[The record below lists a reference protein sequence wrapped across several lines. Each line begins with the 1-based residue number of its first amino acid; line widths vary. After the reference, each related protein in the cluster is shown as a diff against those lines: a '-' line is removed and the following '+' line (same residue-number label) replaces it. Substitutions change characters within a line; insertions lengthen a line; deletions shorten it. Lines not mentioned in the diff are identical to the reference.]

1 MESAEKLRR
10 VIAAATAILDGDVVV
25 EASSPATELD
35 ELYPEERRHIEAG
48 SWAVERQREFAA
60 ARACARRA
68 LRRLGLAPCP
78 LVPHADRAPRWP
90 DGIAGSITHTR
101 ELCLV
106 AIARRGRGASL
117 GVDVERVTATGAD
130 IEALVCTP
138 AERRWL
144 NAQPAAQRERNVRLL
159 FSAKEA
165 FYKCQYPLTRT
176 FLDFQ
181 EVELGIDVGGGSF
194 TVMKPDPA
202 AVRGRWIWLEDL
214 VIAAAMLP

>member
-117 GVDVERVTATGAD
+117 GVDVERVTAAGAD

>member
-1 MESAEKLRR
+1 MPRLA
-10 VIAAATAILDGDVVV
+10 
-25 EASSPATELD
+25 P
-35 ELYPEERRHIEAG
+35 
-48 SWAVERQREFAA
+48 
-60 ARACARRA
+60 ARRA
-68 LRRLGLAPCP
+68 LRRLGVDPCA
-78 LVPHADRAPRWP
+78 LVPHADRSPRWP

-106 AIARRGRGASL
+106 ALARRGTGASL
-117 GVDVERVTATGAD
+117 GVDVEGVTAAGAD

-144 NAQPAAQRERNVRLL
+144 NAQSAAQRERNIRLL

-181 EVELGIDVGGGSF
+181 EVELRIDVGGGSF
-194 TVMKPDPA
+194 AVMNPELA
-202 AVRGRWIWLEDL
+202 AVRGRWIWLDDL
-214 VIAAAMLP
+214 VITAAMLP